1 MLNAVDINQFL
12 AQEQSQMQDVS
23 IDQLIVQTMA
33 GISGADSHL
42 LAQKQVD
49 RRIGLYCLGVR
60 KESIGLF
67 DSGSGKKYLF
77 EFDVQSNMVS
87 MNQRRAQSKEIK
99 FFSHRLNQ
107 LAQIGRSVAH
117 LIGVHSDSSDQ
128 SLAVLPDPLLKKLTG
143 IFHFKLPLQW
153 VDVSSNQFNQLAWL
167 FNQVVK
173 KFHVTI
179 VQGDDSDKM
188 DQLFSYVE
196 ELIASQALSDEDCVM
211 VSNQS
216 GVNHATNVVYSMYI
230 YSALVVIVTEKGP
243 DKSIIEIDIK
253 QKKASLDK
261 AELKANAVDWLL
273 KKCQK
278 ISADISSG
286 VASIYESVN

>member
-12 AQEQSQMQDVS
+12 AQEQFQMQDVS

-33 GISGADSHL
+33 GISAGDSQV

-49 RRIGLYCLGVR
+49 RRLGLYCLGLR

-67 DSGSGKKYLF
+67 DSGTGKKVLF

-87 MNQRRAQSKEIK
+87 MNQRRAQNKEIK

-107 LAQIGRSVAH
+107 LAQIGRRVAH
-117 LIGVHSDSSDQ
+117 LVGVHSDTGQSS
-128 SLAVLPDPLLKKLTG
+128 LPILPDPLLKKLTG

-153 VDVSSNQFNQLAWL
+153 VDVSANQFDQLARL

-173 KFHVTI
+173 KFQVTI
-179 VQGDDSDKM
+179 TQGEDSDKF
-188 DQLFSYVE
+188 DQLFTYIE
-196 ELIASQALSDEDCVM
+196 DLIASQSLSADDCVM
-211 VSNQS
+211 VSNQA
-216 GVNHATNVVYSMYI
+216 GVNPATNLVYSMYI
-230 YSALVVIVTEKGP
+230 YTTLVVIVTEKGS
-243 DKSIIEIDIK
+243 DKSTIEIDIK
-253 QKKASLDK
+253 QKQARLDQS
-261 AELKANAVDWLL
+261 ELKANAVDWLL
-273 KKCQK
+273 KKCQQ
-278 ISADISSG
+278 ISTDISSG